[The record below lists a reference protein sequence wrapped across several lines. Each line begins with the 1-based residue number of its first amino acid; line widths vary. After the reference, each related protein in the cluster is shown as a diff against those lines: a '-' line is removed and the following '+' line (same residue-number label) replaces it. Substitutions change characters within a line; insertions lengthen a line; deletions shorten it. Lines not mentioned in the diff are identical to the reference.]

1 MPEKRAQIILE
12 VAQVI
17 GNQLEISE
25 LLGSLNRALTPIIHF
40 DAIGI
45 VILKGETVTFYS
57 AHVEGVSRQ
66 RGESVESLVNRYASS
81 IKVDPLPISY
91 QSVTILSARS

>member
-45 VILKGETVTFYS
+45 VNGYPWRLVSNGISERS
-57 AHVEGVSRQ
+57 VSREQ
-66 RGESVESLVNRYASS
+66 ALFLVRRWRLREA
-81 IKVDPLPISY
+81 L
-91 QSVTILSARS
+91 